1 MTYDVDEKGVRFE
14 FSAPR
19 NADGDKAVELVKRG
33 DVSGCSFAFTTR
45 YYDRDYVERTSK
57 VINGVNHILYRVKA
71 VTGIYDFTLAAD
83 PAYPAT
89 SVEARQLREMIVSA
103 EEPMGREDT
112 SLNERVMKQINEMR
126 EVASISFV

>member
-1 MTYDVDEKGVRFE
+1 M
-14 FSAPR
+14 
-19 NADGDKAVELVKRG
+19 ELVKRG